1 MSRILKRIIKALLLI
16 IFAVA
21 FIIVIITKFF
31 SSEIEQEVIRKIEQS
46 LETPLILDEVSFS
59 IYNNF
64 PSASIKISNLLVL
77 ESERFSNDTLLFS
90 EQAYI
95 ELSLY
100 NIIRKKYNFQNIIIT
115 DAKINVKYNDE
126 NFPNFLIFKKRKN
139 RKTPLVIKKITLLN
153 THLKIYKSTTPLN
166 LNWNLNR
173 AIITISNNNYNFN
186 VIGFSNKLLVGKE
199 DYMHSKQFNI
209 NANTEITK
217 NKVSIYNSN
226 LDIEDIIFNLR
237 GNILNG
243 NVVDLKIQAN
253 QQRIN
258 TIIKHLP
265 KKIKLASSSFIANGE
280 ITFNSSLKGLIS
292 KEENPYFNMEYQI
305 KEGSIK
311 LNSDPFELQN
321 IEIGGR
327 LDNGE
332 YRNFKSTK
340 IISDFFNS
348 KTKNGYLNG
357 KFKLTNLNNYFI
369 SSEFKS
375 SWDLKEVNQ
384 YFKKSPFSNLNGR
397 LFATSS
403 YKGNVAF
410 NSRFKKMFLDAIHQ
424 SEIKLMDVN
433 FNYKED
439 SLNFILN
446 SANLKIKNH
455 EIIVSSSELNISE
468 TDFKFTG
475 NVKNIIPYLL
485 QESPKI
491 YIDGNVKSTY
501 TNFSELMSFANE
513 NEKRNKIK
521 QKKIMPK
528 WINGTTEI
536 NIDNFSYEKFIASD
550 LTGTISY
557 ENEKLEGINLN
568 GRSLNGEILTNF
580 TCTEPINNNLKLV
593 SNIDAEKI
601 NIRNSFEAFNNY
613 GQEFIPKENLKGV
626 GTAKI
631 EIEAHWN
638 SSLVLDKKKLKLTS
652 HLIIEKGELIDF
664 KPLENLSSYV
674 SLDELKHVKFS
685 TLENTIN
692 VENEVITI
700 PTMEVKSSALSVF
713 LSGTHSFNQDIN
725 YEITLLLSE
734 LLSNSFRK
742 ENTTITE
749 FGEEQKDGENFNTVY
764 FKMTGNTNNPK
775 ISLNKIR
782 FMEDVKKTIEKEKA
796 IINNIFNADQLQK
809 EKKEQG
815 QEIEIEWDPKL

>member
-1 MSRILKRIIKALLLI
+1 MSRILKRIIKALFLI
-16 IFAVA
+16 ILAIA

-31 SSEIEQEVIRKIEQS
+31 TSEIEREVIKKIEQN
-46 LETPLILDEVSFS
+46 LETPLILDDVSFS

-64 PSASIKISNLLVL
+64 PSASIKITNLLAL
-77 ESERFSNDTLLFS
+77 ESDSFNNDTLLFS
-90 EQAYI
+90 EQAYV

-100 NIIRKKYNFQNIIIT
+100 NIIRKKYNFQNVIIT
-115 DAKINVKYNDE
+115 DAKINIKYNDL
-126 NFPNFLIFKKRKN
+126 NFPNFLIFKKRKE
-139 RKTPLVIKKITLLN
+139 RKTPLSIKKITLLN
-153 THLKIYKSTTPLN
+153 THLSINKSTTPLN

-173 AIITISNNNYNFN
+173 AIIKINNNNYNFN
-186 VIGFSNKLLVGKE
+186 VAGFSNKLLVGNE
-199 DYMHSKQFNI
+199 DYMHSKKFDI
-209 NANTEITK
+209 NADTEITK
-217 NKVSIYNSN
+217 HKVVIYNSN
-226 LDIEDIIFNLR
+226 LNIENIILNLH
-237 GNILNG
+237 GDILNG
-243 NVVDLKIQAN
+243 NIVDLKIQAN
-253 QQRIN
+253 QQKIN

-265 KKIKLASSSFIANGE
+265 EKIKLALSSFIAYGK

-292 KEENPYFNMEYQI
+292 KRENPYFNMEYQI
-305 KEGSIK
+305 EEGKIK
-311 LNSDPFELQN
+311 LNTTPFELHN

-327 LDNGE
+327 LNNGKN
-332 YRNFKSTK
+332 RNFTSTK
-340 IISDFFNS
+340 IMADFFKS

-384 YFKKSPFSNLNGR
+384 YFKKSPFSNLKGK

-403 YKGNVAF
+403 YKGNIAF
-410 NSRFKKMFLDAIHQ
+410 DSRFKKMFLDAIHQ

-439 SLNFILN
+439 SLNFILK
-446 SANLKIKNH
+446 SANFKVK
-455 EIIVSSSELNISE
+455 EQEFMVSSSEFNISE
-468 TDFKFTG
+468 TDLKFTG
-475 NVKNIIPYLL
+475 NMRNIIPYIL

-491 YIDGNVKSTY
+491 YINGNVTSTY
-501 TNFSELMSFANE
+501 TNFSELMSFAKNNE
-513 NEKRNKIK
+513 HKIT
-521 QKKIMPK
+521 QKKIMPQ
-528 WINGTTEI
+528 WINATTEI

-550 LTGTISY
+550 LTGIISY
-557 ENEKLEGINLN
+557 ENEKLEGVNLN
-568 GRSLNGEILTNF
+568 GRSLNGEIFTSF
-580 TCTEPINNNLKLV
+580 TCSEPITNNLKLV
-593 SNIDAEKI
+593 SNINLEKI

-626 GTAKI
+626 GSAKI
-631 EIEAHWN
+631 EIEAHWGPN
-638 SSLVLDKKKLKLTS
+638 LVLDKKKLKLTS

-692 VENEVITI
+692 VENEIITI

-749 FGEEQKDGENFNTVY
+749 FGEEKKDGETFNTVY

-782 FMEDVKKTIEKEKA
+782 FMEDVKKTIKKEKA
-796 IINNIFNADQLQK
+796 IITNIFNADQLQK
-809 EKKEQG
+809 EKEEQG
-815 QEIEIEWDPKL
+815 QEIELEWDPKL